1 MYPRQKPIYLF
12 GVLYYNLKDMDSEN
26 SLDKEFDYLKEFID
40 CKIDLFM
47 IVNFMR

>member
-1 MYPRQKPIYLF
+1 MTQHVSSNISIVVF
-12 GVLYYNLKDMDSEN
+12 
-26 SLDKEFDYLKEFID
+26 LDKEFDYLKEFID